1 MEQAVEKKTFDLN
14 GLVMRILGGLTFAAQ
29 IVLTLLFLFGVGG
42 GFAGTVSVDTFIDQ
56 ALAIT
61 ELDFTSGFPIVFDT
75 ILRYLVDAGFVI
87 AFIVMTVASIITV
100 VKNITTFKKAV
111 FDGDKTEGWECVQK
125 LKKGLGK
132 VTAHIV
138 TYSMLSATVVQTTL
152 LDSAVAGLWIGFV
165 GMGLTA
171 AGQLLFKDDK
181 IPNWPYILIECLK
194 VALKVVILV
203 LFSTVFTGTYI
214 ADAVNSF
221 SFALCGA
228 VSGGLDI
235 QSTMFIDYMYTF
247 AMGLFFFSMMA
258 TWLEIVKHSLRCDQE
273 KATSFMNRYL
283 PSVIV
288 FAIIDFAAH
297 AFFLGTYGEV
307 DFVEKFSAWFGGEAM
322 KAFIPLLCLV
332 IAGMLSESFPEVTK
346 DTVWFAKK
354 EVVEATEETV
364 VETPVETPVEMAEEV
379 VEATEEAAVAE
390 EPVVE
395 EMVETTEEV
404 VENVENS
411 EE

>member
-1 MEQAVEKKTFDLN
+1 
-14 GLVMRILGGLTFAAQ
+14 
-29 IVLTLLFLFGVGG
+29 
-42 GFAGTVSVDTFIDQ
+42 
-56 ALAIT
+56 
-61 ELDFTSGFPIVFDT
+61 
-75 ILRYLVDAGFVI
+75 
-87 AFIVMTVASIITV
+87 
-100 VKNITTFKKAV
+100 
-111 FDGDKTEGWECVQK
+111 
-125 LKKGLGK
+125 
-132 VTAHIV
+132 
-138 TYSMLSATVVQTTL
+138 
-152 LDSAVAGLWIGFV
+152 
-165 GMGLTA
+165 
-171 AGQLLFKDDK
+171 
-181 IPNWPYILIECLK
+181 
-194 VALKVVILV
+194 
-203 LFSTVFTGTYI
+203 
-214 ADAVNSF
+214 
-221 SFALCGA
+221 
-228 VSGGLDI
+228 
-235 QSTMFIDYMYTF
+235 
-247 AMGLFFFSMMA
+247 
-258 TWLEIVKHSLRCDQE
+258 
-273 KATSFMNRYL
+273 MNRYL

-395 EMVETTEEV
+395 ETVETTEEV